1 MSLEQQPDP
10 RQILAEARRALRQ
23 GDRVTARRLAAET
36 TRLQPDLEE
45 AWLILAGLSEPRAS
59 IQYLNRALQINPAS
73 QRARQGMHWAVERL
87 RRQTAAGCA
96 LKTRPSPAE
105 ISSDKTL
112 PVRIRSIEQKST
124 EATQPVHLPPRQTAH
139 PASPPTAQTLTAV
152 LQKLPSPLYISLLT
166 LLMVMCLGALLW
178 LVLPDLQTAF
188 AESPSAARPVGALF
202 KPSLTPTF
210 TATFTATPTST
221 ATSTATSTPTPTETP
236 TPTPTDTPEP
246 TATPLIISGGMPV
259 EVAEDEPWIDV
270 NLSEQMVYAY
280 IGRQLVN
287 SFLVS
292 TGTWRTPTVTG
303 QYRIYVKYRYT
314 DMAGPGY
321 YLPNVPYTMYFYKGY
336 GLHGTYWHNNFGTPM
351 SHGCINLRTEDAEW
365 LFNFASVGTLVNIHY

>member
-23 GDRVTARRLAAET
+23 GDRMTARRLAAEL
-36 TRLQPDLEE
+36 TRLQPHREE
-45 AWLILAGLSEPRAS
+45 GWLILAGLSEPRAS

-87 RRQTAAGCA
+87 RRQTSAGSA
-96 LKTRPSPAE
+96 LITPPSPAE
-105 ISSDKTL
+105 VSSGKTL
-112 PVRIRSIEQKST
+112 PVRIRSIEQKSA
-124 EATQPVHLPPRQTAH
+124 EATQPLRIPPQQTAQ
-139 PASPPTAQTLTAV
+139 PAAPSALNLTAV

-166 LLMVMCLGALLW
+166 LLMVVCLGALLW

-188 AESPSAARPVGALF
+188 AESPSAARPVGVLF

-221 ATSTATSTPTPTETP
+221 ATSTPTPTPTPTETP

-246 TATPLIISGGMPV
+246 TATPIIISGGIPV

-280 IGRQLVN
+280 VGRQLVN